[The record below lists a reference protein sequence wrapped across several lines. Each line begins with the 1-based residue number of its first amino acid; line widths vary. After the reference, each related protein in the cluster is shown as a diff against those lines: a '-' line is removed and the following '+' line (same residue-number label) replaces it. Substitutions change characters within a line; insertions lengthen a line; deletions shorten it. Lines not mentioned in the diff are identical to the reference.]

1 MEKVSAA
8 RKGRLLTDDG
18 ANSLWTCLL
27 SRVVK
32 DDILSYV
39 SEKPQRLSSDA
50 RMTLHELGK
59 KLGAKFQASQGRP
72 SN

>member
-1 MEKVSAA
+1 MPLAKVGYSPTMAP
-8 RKGRLLTDDG
+8 
-18 ANSLWTCLL
+18 NSLWTCLL